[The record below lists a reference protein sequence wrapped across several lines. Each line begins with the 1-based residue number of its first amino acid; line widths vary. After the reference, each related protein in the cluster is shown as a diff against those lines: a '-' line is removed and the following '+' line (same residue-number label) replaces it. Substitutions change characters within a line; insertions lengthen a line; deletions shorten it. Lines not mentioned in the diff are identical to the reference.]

1 MDQVTPDDS
10 SSPKTATRIAKHQP
24 LLAPFSEAAKSLL
37 SSPLPPEL
45 VVDFK
50 STCSLFWRRCT
61 DAEHTFPFLSE
72 RSED

>member
-1 MDQVTPDDS
+1 MDQMVRPDDS
-10 SSPKTATRIAKHQP
+10 SSPKTVAQKVKHSHQP

-50 STCSLFWRRCT
+50 STYDTFNSLFG
-61 DAEHTFPFLSE
+61 A
-72 RSED
+72 